1 MNITLDNLDL
11 NETVLDLLDTVT
23 AHNLKQV
30 REGMIHDY
38 EQAKDGNGISIYV
51 VGDHEADAVEIR
63 KRIEALDLILDHFS
77 MNHEPYSFDE

>member
-1 MNITLDNLDL
+1 MNITLDGIDL

-38 EQAKDGNGISIYV
+38 EQAKDGNGISVYV

-77 MNHEPYSFDE
+77 LNHEPYSFEE

>member
-1 MNITLDNLDL
+1 MNITFDGLDL

-30 REGMIHDY
+30 REGMIYDY
-38 EQAKDGNGISIYV
+38 EQAKDGNGISVYV

-77 MNHEPYSFDE
+77 LNHEPYSFEE

>member
-1 MNITLDNLDL
+1 MNITLDSLDL

-38 EQAKDGNGISIYV
+38 EQAKDGDDISVYV
-51 VGDHEADAVEIR
+51 VGDHEADAAEIR

-77 MNHEPYSFDE
+77 LNHEPYSFEE